1 MILLIHIY
9 ISTKDLITKKCK
21 EHNFINPS
29 DFMKFIC
36 LSSFCKIKFH
46 EIKFNY
52 NYYGKP
58 LVKNPQDKYISV
70 SHSDNLI
77 LCATSDHNI
86 GIDIEKM
93 DPSNMIINKQ
103 VFHPYEYNYINNIS
117 DIYIKLKS
125 FYKIWTLKE
134 SYLKFLG
141 IGIYKNLNSF
151 SVLNNSNFKSTNT
164 IIFNDYSFSLITN
177 SKINYIKYIFLDSK
191 KIDFIITKG
200 RV

>member
-1 MILLIHIY
+1 MIHIY
-9 ISTKDLITKKCK
+9 ISTKDLIKKKCQ

-46 EIKFNY
+46 EIKFGY
-52 NYYGKP
+52 SYYGKP
-58 LVKNPQDKYISV
+58 LVKKPQNKYISV

-77 LCATSDHNI
+77 LCAISENNI

-93 DPSNMIINKQ
+93 DFSNMIINKRI
-103 VFHPYEYNYINNIS
+103 FHPREYNYINNNS
-117 DIYIKLKS
+117 DIYIKLKN
-125 FYKIWTLKE
+125 FYEIWTLKE

-141 IGIYKNLNSF
+141 VGIYMNLNSF

-164 IIFNDYSFSLITN
+164 ILFNDYSFSLTTN
-177 SKINYIKYIFLDSK
+177 SKINYIKYIFLDDK
-191 KIDFIITKG
+191 KIDFIITRG
-200 RV
+200 GV